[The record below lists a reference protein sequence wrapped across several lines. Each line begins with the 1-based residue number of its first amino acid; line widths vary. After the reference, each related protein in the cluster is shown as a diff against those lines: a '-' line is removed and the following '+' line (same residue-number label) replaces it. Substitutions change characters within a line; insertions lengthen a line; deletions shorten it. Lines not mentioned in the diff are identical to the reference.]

1 MIKKIDQV
9 VLRAFIGPFVLTT
22 CVVTFILLMHFM
34 LGYLDDFVGK
44 DLSVDV
50 YAKLLFYFS
59 ANILPVGLPLA
70 VLLASLMTYGN
81 LGEHFELTAIK
92 ASGISL
98 VRTLLPLF
106 LFAVMLAVG
115 DFFFQDYV
123 VPRANLKAFSMLYD
137 IRQKKPT
144 LSFKEGSFYNG
155 LPGYSVKV
163 TKKTGDGKS
172 LKGVI
177 IYNHTSGRGN
187 TDVIVA
193 DSGRMQTIDNDR
205 YLEMRLFNGTSYNE
219 VYEDNGSNVQN
230 KFLRSEFKVSR
241 FVFDLSSFKLNKT
254 KEELFGNHRVMRN
267 TMELADD
274 VDSLHKQSLTVKN
287 SVKDNIG
294 NLYTYHNRDGAFV
307 GRVKMVDLSHVKKVV
322 LSKDRKIQALALATN
337 NARSVKSYIFSFV
350 ERINYIEKDAREFE
364 IELYLKFSQA
374 IACIIM
380 FLIGAPLGS
389 IIKKGGLG
397 LPILIS
403 VVFFVVY
410 YVLSMA
416 GKMWAKEGVVEV
428 VYGMWMANVV
438 LLPIGL
444 FLLRQAKN
452 DSRILET
459 DYFAVL
465 FDRLKQKYKKKPA
478 VK

>member
-9 VLRAFIGPFVLTT
+9 VLRAFFGPFVLTT

-44 DLSVDV
+44 DLSIDV
-50 YAKLLFYFS
+50 YGKLLFYFS

-106 LFAVMLAVG
+106 IFAVLLAIG

-163 TKKTGDGKS
+163 TKKSSDGNS
-172 LKGVI
+172 FNGVV

-187 TDVIVA
+187 TDVIIA
-193 DSGRMQTIDNDR
+193 DSGRMQTVDNDR
-205 YLEMRLFNGTSYNE
+205 YLEMRLFNGNSYNE
-219 VYEDNGSNVQN
+219 VYEDNGSNVEN
-230 KFLRSEFKVSR
+230 KFLRSEFKKSR
-241 FVFDLSSFKLNKT
+241 FMFDLSSFKLNKT

-267 TMELADD
+267 VVELSED
-274 VDSLHKQSLTVKN
+274 VDSLARQATEVKR
-287 SVKDNIG
+287 SVKGNIG
-294 NLYTYHNRDGAFV
+294 NLYSYHNRESMFA
-307 GRVKMVDLSHVKKVV
+307 GRVKPVDLSRVKKVK
-322 LSKDRKIQALALATN
+322 LSKDKKIQAFALATN
-337 NARSVKSYIFSFV
+337 NARSVKGYLFSFV

-403 VVFFVVY
+403 VIFFVIY

-416 GKMWAKEGVVEV
+416 GKMWAKEGVIDV

-465 FDRLKQKYKKKPA
+465 FDKLKQKYKKK
-478 VK
+478 VILK